1 MLLNMMSSMGQGM
14 PQNQK
19 QSTRAAFS
27 CPIKM
32 NEVMV
37 GKWGDLW
44 EQWVED
50 LFNFSRS
57 KAWSSRFYLYSCFS
71 ALVVLLP
78 LQSGSWGFFGH
89 RHINYHA
96 VFLLP
101 PAMISFYKK
110 NIRYLADHAVD
121 PDKRRYAIAEE
132 APRHYID
139 MDHYLQGTKDS
150 LPRKWDDAVLRF
162 SADTL
167 NAHGIAPWWIMIMQA
182 RLKKAFQE
190 CNAEAILKIS
200 ADLGHYI
207 ADVHVPLH
215 ASSNHNGQKT
225 DQLGIHGFWESRLP
239 ELYAEKQY
247 DFIIGPAAY
256 LTRPLHFI
264 WDRVYESAAA
274 ADTVLTVE
282 KKISQAYPMDFRFA
296 YESRNGMVLRQY
308 AAQYAGIYHR
318 KLNGMVERR
327 MRDAIYGVA
336 SFWFTAWVD
345 AGQPDLSQLRS
356 SLN

>member
-1 MLLNMMSSMGQGM
+1 MMGSKVERGRELMEGKYRANQFM
-14 PQNQK
+14 PK
-19 QSTRAAFS
+19 GWLGSIPLYLCIFAF
-27 CPIKM
+27 
-32 NEVMV
+32 
-37 GKWGDLW
+37 
-44 EQWVED
+44 
-50 LFNFSRS
+50 
-57 KAWSSRFYLYSCFS
+57 
-71 ALVVLLP
+71 LLP

-101 PAMISFYKK
+101 PAMVSFYKK

-139 MDHYLQGTKDS
+139 MDHYLQVPKDS
-150 LPRKWDDAVLRF
+150 LPKKWDDAVLLF
-162 SADTL
+162 SEDTL
-167 NAHGIAPWWIMIMQA
+167 NAHGIAPWWIMVMQA
-182 RLKKAFQE
+182 RLKKAFRE
-190 CNAEAILKIS
+190 CNADAILKIS

-256 LTRPLHFI
+256 LNSPLHFI

-274 ADTVLTVE
+274 ADTVLKVE
-282 KKISQAYPMDFRFA
+282 KKISKDYPMDFRFA
-296 YESRNGMVLRQY
+296 YESRNGVVLRQY

-327 MRDAIYGVA
+327 MRDAIHGVA

>member
-1 MLLNMMSSMGQGM
+1 MMGSMVDSEGELVKG
-14 PQNQK
+14 K
-19 QSTRAAFS
+19 YRA
-27 CPIKM
+27 
-32 NEVMV
+32 
-37 GKWGDLW
+37 
-44 EQWVED
+44 
-50 LFNFSRS
+50 
-57 KAWSSRFYLYSCFS
+57 SRFMPKGAIGAIPFYMCIF
-71 ALVVLLP
+71 AFLLP

-101 PAMISFYKK
+101 PAMVSFYKK

-139 MDHYLQGTKDS
+139 MDHYLQGPKDS
-150 LPRKWDDAVLRF
+150 LPQKWDDAVLLF
-162 SADTL
+162 SEDTL
-167 NAHGIAPWWIMIMQA
+167 NAHGIAPWWIMVMQA
-182 RLKKAFQE
+182 RLKKAFKE
-190 CNAEAILKIS
+190 CNADAILKIS

-256 LTRPLHFI
+256 LKGL
-264 WDRVYESAAA
+264 
-274 ADTVLTVE
+274 
-282 KKISQAYPMDFRFA
+282 
-296 YESRNGMVLRQY
+296 
-308 AAQYAGIYHR
+308 
-318 KLNGMVERR
+318 
-327 MRDAIYGVA
+327 
-336 SFWFTAWVD
+336 
-345 AGQPDLSQLRS
+345 
-356 SLN
+356 

>member
-1 MLLNMMSSMGQGM
+1 
-14 PQNQK
+14 
-19 QSTRAAFS
+19 
-27 CPIKM
+27 
-32 NEVMV
+32 
-37 GKWGDLW
+37 
-44 EQWVED
+44 
-50 LFNFSRS
+50 
-57 KAWSSRFYLYSCFS
+57 
-71 ALVVLLP
+71 
-78 LQSGSWGFFGH
+78 
-89 RHINYHA
+89 
-96 VFLLP
+96 
-101 PAMISFYKK
+101 
-110 NIRYLADHAVD
+110 
-121 PDKRRYAIAEE
+121 
-132 APRHYID
+132 
-139 MDHYLQGTKDS
+139 
-150 LPRKWDDAVLRF
+150 VLRF

-190 CNAEAILKIS
+190 CNADAILKIS

-256 LTRPLHFI
+256 LNRPLHFI

>member
-1 MLLNMMSSMGQGM
+1 MGSMVDSEGELM
-14 PQNQK
+14 
-19 QSTRAAFS
+19 
-27 CPIKM
+27 
-32 NEVMV
+32 E
-37 GKWGDLW
+37 GKYR
-44 EQWVED
+44 
-50 LFNFSRS
+50 SIRS
-57 KAWSSRFYLYSCFS
+57 KAKAAFGAMSFYLCLF
-71 ALVVLLP
+71 AFLLP

-121 PDKRRYAIAEE
+121 PDKRRYAIVEE

-139 MDHYLQGTKDS
+139 MDHYLQAPKDS
-150 LPRKWDDAVLRF
+150 LPRKWDDAVLLF

-167 NAHGIAPWWIMIMQA
+167 NAHGIAPWWIMVMQA
-182 RLKKAFQE
+182 RLKKAFRE
-190 CNAEAILKIS
+190 CNADAILKIS

-247 DFIIGPAAY
+247 DFIIGHAAY
-256 LTRPLHFI
+256 LNSPLHFI

-274 ADTVLTVE
+274 ADTVLSVE
-282 KKISQAYPMDFRFA
+282 KKISKAYPMDFRFA
-296 YESRNGMVLRQY
+296 YESRNGVVLRQY
-308 AAQYAGIYHR
+308 AAQYAAVYHR

-327 MRDAIYGVA
+327 MRDAIFGVA

>member
-1 MLLNMMSSMGQGM
+1 MGSMVDSEGELM
-14 PQNQK
+14 
-19 QSTRAAFS
+19 
-27 CPIKM
+27 
-32 NEVMV
+32 E
-37 GKWGDLW
+37 GKYR
-44 EQWVED
+44 
-50 LFNFSRS
+50 SIRS
-57 KAWSSRFYLYSCFS
+57 KAKAAFGAMPFYLCLF
-71 ALVVLLP
+71 AFLLP

-101 PAMISFYKK
+101 PSMISFYKK

-139 MDHYLQGTKDS
+139 MDHYLHGPKDS
-150 LPRKWDDAVLRF
+150 LPRKWDDAVLLF

-167 NAHGIAPWWIMIMQA
+167 NAHGIAPWWIMVMQA
-182 RLKKAFQE
+182 RLKKAFRE
-190 CNAEAILKIS
+190 CNADAILKIS

-247 DFIIGPAAY
+247 DFIIGHAAY
-256 LTRPLHFI
+256 LNSPLHFI

-274 ADTVLTVE
+274 ADTVLSVE
-282 KKISQAYPMDFRFA
+282 KKISKAYPMDFRFA
-296 YESRNGMVLRQY
+296 YESRNGVVLRQY
-308 AAQYAGIYHR
+308 AAQYAAVYHR

-327 MRDAIYGVA
+327 MRDAIFGVA

>member
-1 MLLNMMSSMGQGM
+1 
-14 PQNQK
+14 
-19 QSTRAAFS
+19 
-27 CPIKM
+27 
-32 NEVMV
+32 
-37 GKWGDLW
+37 
-44 EQWVED
+44 
-50 LFNFSRS
+50 
-57 KAWSSRFYLYSCFS
+57 
-71 ALVVLLP
+71 
-78 LQSGSWGFFGH
+78 
-89 RHINYHA
+89 
-96 VFLLP
+96 
-101 PAMISFYKK
+101 
-110 NIRYLADHAVD
+110 
-121 PDKRRYAIAEE
+121 
-132 APRHYID
+132 
-139 MDHYLQGTKDS
+139 MDHYLQGPKDS

-182 RLKKAFQE
+182 RLKKAFRE
-190 CNAEAILKIS
+190 CNADAILKIS

-256 LTRPLHFI
+256 LNSPLHFI

-274 ADTVLTVE
+274 ADTVLKVE
-282 KKISQAYPMDFRFA
+282 KKISNAYPMDFRFA
-296 YESRNGMVLRQY
+296 YESRNGVVLRQY

>member
-1 MLLNMMSSMGQGM
+1 
-14 PQNQK
+14 
-19 QSTRAAFS
+19 
-27 CPIKM
+27 
-32 NEVMV
+32 MV
-37 GKWGDLW
+37 GNWGDLW
-44 EQWVED
+44 ERWFEN

-57 KAWSSRFYLYSCFS
+57 KAWSSRFYLHCCFGVF
-71 ALVVLLP
+71 VVLFP

-101 PAMISFYKK
+101 PEMISFYKK

-139 MDHYLQGTKDS
+139 MDHYLQHPKDS

-182 RLKKAFQE
+182 RLKKAFRE
-190 CNAEAILKIS
+190 CNADAILKIS

-247 DFIIGPAAY
+247 DFIIEPAAY
-256 LTRPLHFI
+256 LNSPLHFI

-274 ADTVLTVE
+274 ADTVLKVE
-282 KKISQAYPMDFRFA
+282 KKISKAYPMDFRFA
-296 YESRNGMVLRQY
+296 YESRNGVVLRQY
-308 AAQYAGIYHR
+308 AAQYASIYHR

-327 MRDAIYGVA
+327 MRAAIHGVA

>member
-1 MLLNMMSSMGQGM
+1 
-14 PQNQK
+14 
-19 QSTRAAFS
+19 
-27 CPIKM
+27 
-32 NEVMV
+32 MV
-37 GKWGDLW
+37 DSEGELMEGKYR
-44 EQWVED
+44 
-50 LFNFSRS
+50 SIRS
-57 KAWSSRFYLYSCFS
+57 KAKAAFGAMPFYLCLF
-71 ALVVLLP
+71 AFLLP

-101 PAMISFYKK
+101 PSMISFYKK

-139 MDHYLQGTKDS
+139 MDHYLHGPKDS
-150 LPRKWDDAVLRF
+150 LPRKWDDAVLLF

-167 NAHGIAPWWIMIMQA
+167 NAHGIAPWWIMVMQA
-182 RLKKAFQE
+182 RLKKAFRE
-190 CNAEAILKIS
+190 CNADAILKIS

-247 DFIIGPAAY
+247 DFIIGHAAY
-256 LTRPLHFI
+256 LNSPLHFI

-274 ADTVLTVE
+274 ADTVLSVE
-282 KKISQAYPMDFRFA
+282 KKISKAYPMDFRFA
-296 YESRNGMVLRQY
+296 YESRNGVVLRQY
-308 AAQYAGIYHR
+308 AAQYAAVYHR

-327 MRDAIYGVA
+327 MRDAIFGVA